1 MIFFLQEDFPVNDPE
16 INQAA
21 TKIQAKFR
29 GHKARQNVEKL
40 KQEVCLQ
47 ILSINLSTEFIFRLD
62 TQESKI

>member
-1 MIFFLQEDFPVNDPE
+1 MQEDFPVNDPE

-47 ILSINLSTEFIFRLD
+47 ILSINNSRKFIFRLEI
-62 TQESKI
+62 QKMQINRI